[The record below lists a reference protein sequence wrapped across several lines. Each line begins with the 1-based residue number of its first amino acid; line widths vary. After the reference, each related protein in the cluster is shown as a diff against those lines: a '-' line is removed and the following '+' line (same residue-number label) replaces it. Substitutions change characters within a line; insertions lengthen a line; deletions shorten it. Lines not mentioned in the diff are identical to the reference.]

1 MINQPPPEE
10 QPGMPSWLAQKAA
23 AQRMNEPSPEK
34 QPHEQTR
41 ETPPAPARFVVAV
54 GSGKGGVG
62 KSTVSLNLA
71 LALAEG
77 GKAVGLLDA
86 DLYGPNIPLMV
97 GLTRKEWTGDWTLA
111 RRGKQQTIQPVER
124 YGLTIMSAGFLLGED
139 QPMTLDALLLR
150 ALLTQLVR
158 HVAWGKPDY
167 LIIDLPPGTADL
179 QQNLLRDLTL
189 SGVVLV
195 VTPQDVAHLD
205 GKKALQHYRRA
216 NVPILGAIEN
226 MSGFLC
232 PHCGQSIDIFARVPD
247 ARAIWTMGIEKLGA
261 IPLDPLVSQSGDGAR
276 PLLIAH
282 PRSPQADAFR
292 QIARQLQA
300 KLEAGGQ

>member
-1 MINQPPPEE
+1 MSTP
-10 QPGMPSWLAQKAA
+10 PSWAQP
-23 AQRMNEPSPEK
+23 RDSRP
-34 QPHEQTR
+34 
-41 ETPPAPARFVVAV
+41 TPAPPARFIIAV

-71 LALAEG
+71 LALAER

-97 GLTRKEWTGDWTLA
+97 GLTRKEWMGDWTLA
-111 RRGKQQTIQPVER
+111 RKGRQQAIHPVER
-124 YGLTIMSAGFLLGED
+124 YGLKIMSAGFLLGED
-139 QPMTLDALLLR
+139 QPMVLEALMVR
-150 ALLTQLVR
+150 ALLTQLTQQ
-158 HVAWGKPDY
+158 VAWGNPDY

-179 QQNLLRDLTL
+179 QQNLLHDLAL

-216 NVPILGAIEN
+216 GVPILGAIEN

-232 PHCGQSIDIFARVPD
+232 PHCGQPVDIFARVSA
-247 ARAIWTMGIEKLGA
+247 ARAIWAMDVEKLGA
-261 IPLDPLVSQSGDGAR
+261 IPLDPLVSQSGDRAQ

-282 PRSPQADAFR
+282 PQSPQADAFR
-292 QIARQLQA
+292 QIAQHVTA
-300 KLEAGGQ
+300 KLETAPD